1 MPSIGRKTLR
11 ESDMWGMTLLDQLL
25 CRIQFKQMRHQGVY
39 TPPGLDPALQF
50 PGTLGSMNWGSAS
63 MDLDT
68 NYMFVND
75 IRLGSADYLVPQT
88 EVIAGQIGSK
98 WHFFPRQGNAGFNPQ
113 QGTPF
118 AAVYVRFLS
127 LLGVPCQQP
136 PFGTMSAVDLIT
148 HKLVWQ
154 VPLGTVQDTGPL
166 GLKLHLRFPIGMPTM
181 GPSLAT
187 QAGLLFFAGSQ
198 DYYLRALDGATGLE
212 LWKARLP
219 VGSQAGPITYVSP
232 RTGKQYILVTA
243 GGARQSRDRADYVLA
258 FRLP

>member
-1 MPSIGRKTLR
+1 
-11 ESDMWGMTLLDQLL
+11 
-25 CRIQFKQMRHQGVY
+25 
-39 TPPGLDPALQF
+39 
-50 PGTLGSMNWGSAS
+50 
-63 MDLDT
+63 
-68 NYMFVND
+68 
-75 IRLGSADYLVPQT
+75 
-88 EVIAGQIGSK
+88 
-98 WHFFPRQGNAGFNPQ
+98 
-113 QGTPF
+113 
-118 AAVYVRFLS
+118 
-127 LLGVPCQQP
+127 
-136 PFGTMSAVDLIT
+136 
-148 HKLVWQ
+148 
-154 VPLGTVQDTGPL
+154 
-166 GLKLHLRFPIGMPTM
+166 M